1 MARSKS
7 NSNAPP
13 TLVLGDGG
21 REFLPSS
28 ANLHTGFNSLPNFAI
43 SSLKLLS
50 TPQSDGTN
58 LLADALIPNPTVQTI
73 QLGDLAMS
81 LSVPGNGSNAPSTP
95 IGSAHLTNV
104 TLTPG
109 NNTLPLRTVTNETLV
124 LGLVQAHPAYLKGLP
139 VDITINNSTV
149 NGVVIPYFTR
159 ALQANTLHVTLDV
172 AQAI

>member
-1 MARSKS
+1 
-7 NSNAPP
+7 
-13 TLVLGDGG
+13 
-21 REFLPSS
+21 
-28 ANLHTGFNSLPNFAI
+28 
-43 SSLKLLS
+43 
-50 TPQSDGTN
+50 
-58 LLADALIPNPTVQTI
+58 
-73 QLGDLAMS
+73 MS
-81 LSVPGNGSNAPSTP
+81 LSVPGNGSNTPSTP

-139 VDITINNSTV
+139 VDITIDNSTV
-149 NGVVIPYFTR
+149 DGVVIPYFTR